1 MTPLLPRSTS
11 ADRGFAL
18 LLTLLCAGIIVGT
31 AGSSLWLRETSDELT
46 RRVFA
51 EAPHSATQLQVSYS
65 AVENGEVPPTASDEV
80 AAAVS
85 PALDA
90 LYAEPRHAVVAPDFA
105 PVVLPRRPGAP
116 VFVTVASMPDVDG
129 LVELVEGRLPRPGD
143 SERRLPPD
151 VAAEYQGPA
160 TAAVVE
166 VILHVDAAIE
176 ADLPV
181 GAWIE
186 QSSLRYNPEA
196 TTRPTLVRVVG
207 TYRAAD
213 PHPSPLDDV
222 VNARRPAISVE
233 PEGNLVR
240 TTALAADEETVL
252 RAGWS
257 GQPDVLFTFD
267 PLGTPSS
274 AQSDRLIA
282 EARQLRLQAWP
293 PVLAGDDTGAQTGVG
308 EIASAVATS
317 RDTSNATA
325 MLTLTSVAA
334 AALVV
339 LVAAAVVLATRRE
352 SMTGV
357 MRARGASHRWL
368 VAQRGAEALLIVV
381 PGAAIALAM
390 PAVISAGTPHR
401 SDLLAAGAAA
411 LLCAV
416 LITAAQTVPRGIGGE
431 RFQGVVRDALQLVMV
446 TLAVTVTAVVLR
458 RESLGPLDPLSLVM
472 APLVGA
478 AGGVLVMRVLQLL
491 VGQLRRT
498 TRRSRTVAPIVGLSQ
513 TVTLSQQVVVAC
525 VAVVLAVSSA
535 VLGVA
540 VDDTLRANAERSG
553 WEQVGAD
560 VVVHAEGLNGRI
572 VDQVTEVAGVESVA
586 AVFAADS
593 ISVVTRTGVEGVR
606 LIGVDPEALA
616 RAGAGG
622 PLQVRVPGPED
633 GELRAL
639 ASPDLPFDDDDA
651 QLRYAQ
657 SVVPLHITDRV
668 ERIPGVTN
676 GESFVAVDL
685 GAMAAA
691 VDRTLEIYDV
701 LLVTGDADLDEI
713 ASIVRERAPDAVV
726 SSRAGVVDAQLGQP
740 VVERT
745 VRVLRAVSG
754 VAALVAVF
762 AVVLVVA
769 LGAPTRRRTSTLL
782 RVIGADPRQAR
793 RSAVLGL
800 VPVVAATCLAAA
812 ACGAVLTL
820 VAGRGLDLA
829 ALTGTLASLPVR
841 PGPVTTA
848 IVGAGLLGLV
858 VLVAAVAGRR
868 TPQGE
873 VALEE
878 REKGRR

>member
-1 MTPLLPRSTS
+1 M
-11 ADRGFAL
+11 
-18 LLTLLCAGIIVGT
+18 
-31 AGSSLWLRETSDELT
+31 
-46 RRVFA
+46 
-51 EAPHSATQLQVSYS
+51 
-65 AVENGEVPPTASDEV
+65 
-80 AAAVS
+80 
-85 PALDA
+85 
-90 LYAEPRHAVVAPDFA
+90 
-105 PVVLPRRPGAP
+105 
-116 VFVTVASMPDVDG
+116 
-129 LVELVEGRLPRPGD
+129 
-143 SERRLPPD
+143 
-151 VAAEYQGPA
+151 
-160 TAAVVE
+160 
-166 VILHVDAAIE
+166 
-176 ADLPV
+176 
-181 GAWIE
+181 
-186 QSSLRYNPEA
+186 RYNPDPS
-196 TTRPTLVRVVG
+196 RPAMIRVVG

-222 VNARRPAISVE
+222 TNARRPAISVE

-252 RAGWS
+252 RAGWT

-274 AQSDRLIA
+274 AQSDLLIA

-293 PVLAGDDTGAQTGVG
+293 PVLAADDTGAQTGVG
-308 EIASAVATS
+308 EIAAAVATS

-325 MLTLTSVAA
+325 MLTLSSVAA

-339 LVAAAVVLATRRE
+339 LLAAAVVLAARRE

-357 MRARGASHRWL
+357 MRARGASNRWL
-368 VAQRGAEALLIVV
+368 VAQRGAEALLIVL

-390 PAVISAGTPHR
+390 PAVISGGTPQR
-401 SDLLAAGAAA
+401 GDLLAAAAAA

-431 RFQGVVRDALQLVMV
+431 RFQGVIRDALQLVLV

-458 RESLGPLDPLSLVM
+458 RESLGPLDPLTLVM

-478 AGGVLVMRVLQLL
+478 AAGGARRC
-491 VGQLRRT
+491 GSCSWSSAQLRRT
-498 TRRSRTVAPIVGLSQ
+498 TRRSRNVAPIVGLSQ

-540 VDDTLRANAERSG
+540 VDDTLRANAARSG

-560 VVVHAEGLNGRI
+560 VVVHAEGLNGR
-572 VDQVTEVAGVESVA
+572 VVEQVTEVAGVDSVA

-593 ISVVTRTGVEGVR
+593 VSVDTRTGVEGVR
-606 LIGVDPEALA
+606 LIGVDPAALA

-622 PLQVRVPGPED
+622 PLQVQVPGPE
-633 GELRAL
+633 GGQLRAV
-639 ASPDLPFDDDDA
+639 ASPDLPLDDGEA

-657 SVVPLHITDRV
+657 SVVPLQVTDRV

-685 GAMAAA
+685 AAMAAA
-691 VDRTLEIYDV
+691 VDRTLEVYDV

-713 ASIVRERAPDAVV
+713 AAIVRERAPDAVV
-726 SSRAGVVDAQLGQP
+726 TSRAEVVDAQLGQP

-762 AVVLVVA
+762 AVVLMVA

-793 RSAVLGL
+793 RSACWGWCRWSPRPAWPRLR
-800 VPVVAATCLAAA
+800 AAWC
-812 ACGAVLTL
+812 
-820 VAGRGLDLA
+820 
-829 ALTGTLASLPVR
+829 
-841 PGPVTTA
+841 
-848 IVGAGLLGLV
+848 
-858 VLVAAVAGRR
+858 
-868 TPQGE
+868 
-873 VALEE
+873 
-878 REKGRR
+878 

>member
-1 MTPLLPRSTS
+1 VTRLLPRSTS

-31 AGSSLWLRETSDELT
+31 AGSTLWLRETSDELT
-46 RRVFA
+46 QRVFA
-51 EAPHSATQLQVSYS
+51 HAPYSATQLQVYYS

-90 LYAEPRHAVVAPDFA
+90 LYAEPRHSVVAPDFA

-116 VFVTVASMPDVDG
+116 AFVSVASMPDVDG
-129 LVELVEGRLPRPGD
+129 LVELVEGRPPRPGD
-143 SERRLPPD
+143 AERRLPPE

-160 TAAVVE
+160 TASVVE
-166 VILHVDAAIE
+166 VIVHEDAAIE
-176 ADLPV
+176 AELLV
-181 GAWIE
+181 GSWIE
-186 QSSLRYNPEA
+186 QSALRYNPDPS
-196 TTRPTLVRVVG
+196 RPALVRVVG

-222 VNARRPAISVE
+222 TNARRPAISVE

-240 TTALAADEETVL
+240 TTVLAADEETVL
-252 RAGWS
+252 RAAWV

-267 PLGTPSS
+267 PLGAPSS
-274 AQSDRLIA
+274 AQSDLLIA

-293 PVLAGDDTGAQTGVG
+293 PVLAADDTGAQTGVG

-325 MLTLTSVAA
+325 MLTLSSVAA

-339 LVAAAVVLATRRE
+339 LLAAAVVLAARRE

-357 MRARGASHRWL
+357 MRARGASYRWL
-368 VAQRGAEALLIVV
+368 VAQRGVEALLIVL
-381 PGAAIALAM
+381 PGAAIALAI
-390 PAVISAGTPHR
+390 PAVISQGTPQR
-401 SDLLAAGAAA
+401 ADLLAAAGAA

-416 LITAAQTVPRGIGGE
+416 LVTAAQTVPRGIGGD
-431 RFQGVVRDALQLVMV
+431 RFQGVIRDALQLVLV

-458 RESLGPLDPLSLVM
+458 RESLGPLDPLTLVM

-491 VGQLRRT
+491 VAQLRRT
-498 TRRSRTVAPIVGLSQ
+498 TRRSRNVAPIVGLSQ

-560 VVVHAEGLNGRI
+560 VVVHAEGLNGR
-572 VDQVTEVAGVESVA
+572 VVELVTEVDGVDSVA

-593 ISVVTRTGVEGVR
+593 VSVDTLTGVEGVR
-606 LIGVDPEALA
+606 LIGVDPAALA

-622 PLQVRVPGPED
+622 PLQVQVPGAE
-633 GELRAL
+633 GGQLRAL
-639 ASPDLPFDDDDA
+639 ASPDLPLDDGQA

-657 SVVPLHITDRV
+657 SVVPLQVTDRV

-685 GAMAAA
+685 AAMAAA
-691 VDRTLEIYDV
+691 VDRTLEVYAV

-726 SSRAGVVDAQLGQP
+726 TSRAGVVHAQLGQP

-754 VAALVAVF
+754 VAALIAVF

-812 ACGAVLTL
+812 ACGVVLTL

-829 ALTGTLASLPVR
+829 ALTETLSSLPVR
-841 PGPVTTA
+841 PGPRTTA
-848 IVGAGLLGLV
+848 IIGAGLLGLV